1 MKLSSPNY
9 ADAVAATVTMA
20 EPRVNDAARVVADMR
35 TSCQRLAEFF
45 GEANTT
51 PSEKVFAAMR
61 QFIVSFNASKAK
73 VLRQRQS
80 QARKAAAN
88 SAASGAG
95 GGGGGAEAQKRLA
108 RRRSAI
114 NGEEPESSDG
124 DDDED
129 ISD

>member
-1 MKLSSPNY
+1 M
-9 ADAVAATVTMA
+9 
-20 EPRVNDAARVVADMR
+20 NDAARVVADMR

-88 SAASGAG
+88 SAASG
-95 GGGGGAEAQKRLA
+95 GGGGAEAQKRLA